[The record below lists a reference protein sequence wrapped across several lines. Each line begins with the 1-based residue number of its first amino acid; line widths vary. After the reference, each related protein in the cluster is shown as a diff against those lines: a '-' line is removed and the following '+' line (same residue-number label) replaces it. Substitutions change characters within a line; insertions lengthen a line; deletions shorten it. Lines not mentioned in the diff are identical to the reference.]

1 MAKSHVQ
8 HWFWALSSWEFFL
21 AERTYHQ
28 VMPTFRVPRDP
39 SCELSCATMIL
50 DDLDYGTG
58 SFEGFITEETDYVI

>member
-1 MAKSHVQ
+1 MAKLHVQ

-28 VMPTFRVPRDP
+28 VMPTFRVPRDL

-50 DDLDYGTG
+50 GDLDYGTG
-58 SFEGFITEETDYVI
+58 SFEGFITKDTDYVI